1 MPGRARRPIPAEL
14 ERSDVPLFN
23 ENRFK
28 LGVFSFNVSYG
39 TTMTFAEGTVTPTWE
54 ENVRIAQ
61 AADSAGW
68 EFLLPLGRWR
78 GWGGKTNFNDKTF
91 DVYTWAAGISAVT
104 TQIQVLT
111 TAHVRLVH
119 PVMAAK
125 QGTTIDHISGG
136 RSGLNIVTSQKAAEV
151 AMFGIEQIE
160 HDEAY
165 EAGEEWITIVKR
177 LWAEEDDFDFEG
189 KWFRTAGAHAE
200 PKPLQRPRPV
210 IVTAGMSP
218 IGRRFGAKHAD
229 FIFQVM
235 HDLESMKGFVDEI
248 RDLARAEFDRRV
260 GTLIH
265 ATVVCA
271 DTEQE
276 ARDYYRYYVDELGDW
291 EARRGRDQRDHRGAR
306 AKHAPR
312 SSSARCNARSSRA
325 SAGTRSSGRRSRS
338 STRSTRLA
346 RCGVDGAALHWV
358 NYEQG
363 IAQFN
368 EQVLPLMIEA
378 GLRKR

>member
-1 MPGRARRPIPAEL
+1 MPGRARRTIPAEL

-28 LGVFSFNVSYG
+28 LGLFSFNVSGG

-291 EARRGRDQRDHRGAR
+291 EAAEDAISVIIGGREQSTTEEQLRTMQR
-306 AKHAPR
+306 
-312 SSSARCNARSSRA
+312 SLI
-325 SAGTRSSGRRSRS
+325 AGFGGYPLIGTPEQIVDKIDA
-338 STRSTRLA
+338 LA

>member
-1 MPGRARRPIPAEL
+1 MPGRARRTIPAEV

-291 EARRGRDQRDHRGAR
+291 EAAEDAISVIIGGREQSTTEEQLRTMQR
-306 AKHAPR
+306 
-312 SSSARCNARSSRA
+312 SLI
-325 SAGTRSSGRRSRS
+325 AGFGGYPLIGTPEQIVDKIDA
-338 STRSTRLA
+338 LA

>member
-1 MPGRARRPIPAEL
+1 MPGRARRTLPAEL

-28 LGVFSFNVSYG
+28 LGLFSFNVSYG

-276 ARDYYRYYVDELGDW
+276 AWDYYRYYVDELGDW
-291 EARRGRDQRDHRGAR
+291 EAAEDAISVIIAGREQSTSEEQLRTMQR
-306 AKHAPR
+306 
-312 SSSARCNARSSRA
+312 SLI
-325 SAGTRSSGRRSRS
+325 AGFGGYPLIGTPEQIVDKIDA
-338 STRSTRLA
+338 LA

>member
-1 MPGRARRPIPAEL
+1 MPGRARRTLPAEL

-28 LGVFSFNVSYG
+28 LGLFSFNVSYG

-291 EARRGRDQRDHRGAR
+291 EAAEDAISVIIAGREQSTTEEQLRTMQR
-306 AKHAPR
+306 
-312 SSSARCNARSSRA
+312 SLI
-325 SAGTRSSGRRSRS
+325 AGFGGYPLIGTPEQIVDKIDA
-338 STRSTRLA
+338 LA

-378 GLRKR
+378 GLRRR